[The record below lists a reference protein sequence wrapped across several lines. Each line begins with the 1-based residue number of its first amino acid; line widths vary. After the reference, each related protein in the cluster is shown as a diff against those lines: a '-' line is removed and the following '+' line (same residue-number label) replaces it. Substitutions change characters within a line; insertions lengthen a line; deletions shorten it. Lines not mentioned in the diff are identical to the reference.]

1 MIQQYICKP
10 STALCSLGLL
20 VAVGLSTGCVHVK
33 TDPIRIEPIYINI
46 TINHKI
52 QRELDD
58 IFAALDRQSAATE
71 YIPLEEK

>member
-1 MIQQYICKP
+1 MTRLRLRNLF
-10 STALCSLGLL
+10 TALATSGLVVGLGLN
-20 VAVGLSTGCVHVK
+20 TGCVHVK

-58 IFAALDRQSAATE
+58 IFAALDRQSAATD

>member
-1 MIQQYICKP
+1 MPK
-10 STALCSLGLL
+10 LKRGLL
-20 VAVGLSTGCVHVK
+20 PLAGASLLTIGSFTGCIHVK